1 MIKHKKIKIG
11 KKYIDAFLIKL
22 LTKNLILLKARKG
35 YIMCGYLDLAVA
47 EKFGDA
53 AVRITGV
60 STIAGALN
68 ANVYSCTTNAKRL
81 GIIEG
86 QPIKEVLKLIS

>member
-22 LTKNLILLKARKG
+22 LTKNLILLKGAKG

-60 STIAGALN
+60 STIAEALN
-68 ANVYSCTTNAKRL
+68 TTVSSCTTHAQKI
-81 GIIEG
+81 GIKEG
-86 QPIKEVLKLIS
+86 QLIKEVLKIIV